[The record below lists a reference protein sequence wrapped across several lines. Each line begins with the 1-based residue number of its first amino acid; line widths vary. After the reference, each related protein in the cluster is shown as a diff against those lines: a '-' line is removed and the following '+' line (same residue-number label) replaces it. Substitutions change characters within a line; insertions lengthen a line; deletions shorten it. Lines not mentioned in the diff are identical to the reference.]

1 MAMTKKYKVSF
12 EVTAVLSTED
22 QKDMEQDM
30 LNFIK
35 QVGKGEVVPDPLQK
49 EMIVQFLTGGMEA
62 AVSFVTRNLLRETVK
77 DAQDEFMNEDQFRFS
92 PATVREVF

>member
-1 MAMTKKYKVSF
+1 MAITKKYKVSF

-35 QVGKGEVVPDPLQK
+35 QVGKGEVTPDPLQK

-62 AVSFVTRNLLRETVK
+62 AVAFTTSHLLRETVK
-77 DAQDEFMNEDQFRFS
+77 DARDEFLNENQFHFS